1 MSLRGSFRGEVVASL
16 AVLWPIMVVSM
27 TAHAAFGDGRP
38 KQDPGP
44 SSLALPVVTGSD
56 TVRNRCVTCHGADL
70 IVQQR
75 LSREGWTR
83 EVDKMIAWG
92 AEVNEAEKGRL
103 VDYLAVQFA
112 SIRSQASPPPGLTDS
127 GGARIVTAQCL
138 TCHDRRLI
146 DQQRLTAEGWTRV
159 IDKMVGWGATVSAA
173 ERAELVEHFASLSS
187 F

>member
-1 MSLRGSFRGEVVASL
+1 MSFRGSFRGEVVATL
-16 AVLWPIMVVSM
+16 AVLWAIMVVS
-27 TAHAAFGDGRP
+27 TTVHGAFGDARP
-38 KQDPGP
+38 KQDPEP
-44 SSLALPVVTGSD
+44 SSLALPVATGSD

-92 AEVNEAEKGRL
+92 AVVDEAEKGRL

-112 SIRSQASPPPGLTDS
+112 STRSQASPPPDRSDS
-127 GGARIVTAQCL
+127 VEARIVTARCL

-173 ERAELVEHFASLSS
+173 ERAQLVEHFTSLSS

>member
-1 MSLRGSFRGEVVASL
+1 MSFRGNVRGEVVASL
-16 AVLWPIMVVSM
+16 AVLWSIMVVS
-27 TAHAAFGDGRP
+27 TTVHGAFGDARP
-38 KQDPGP
+38 KQDPGT
-44 SSLALPVVTGSD
+44 SSLALPAATGSD

-92 AEVNEAEKGRL
+92 AVVNEAEKGQL
-103 VDYLAVQFA
+103 VEYLAGQFA
-112 SIRSQASPPPGLTDS
+112 STRSLNAPDRSDS
-127 GGARIVTAQCL
+127 SEARIVTARCL

-173 ERAELVEHFASLSS
+173 ERAELVEHFTSLSS
-187 F
+187 SPP